1 MTTPI
6 HSAHDLPDRLR
17 ELSSEMMTT
26 STAMAYFGGFNAEM
40 ADHAAEMAGAAVI
53 AAGWADVIEDE
64 LKSPKKKDEK

>member
-1 MTTPI
+1 
-6 HSAHDLPDRLR
+6 
-17 ELSSEMMTT
+17 MMTT